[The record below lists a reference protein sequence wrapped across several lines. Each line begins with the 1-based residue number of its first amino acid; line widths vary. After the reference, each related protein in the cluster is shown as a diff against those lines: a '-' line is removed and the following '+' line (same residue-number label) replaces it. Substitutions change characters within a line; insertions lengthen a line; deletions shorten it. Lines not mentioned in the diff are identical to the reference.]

1 MPIKTHPSNVL
12 SDGNLETTLGGRIF
26 QCRQQAGMSLQ
37 MLANLTGVQ
46 PSTLKSWENDR
57 SEPRVNKL
65 VAMAGILGVS
75 PTYFIAEEGN
85 SGVAMPRPRGRGGKL
100 ISQLKAEMAEI
111 DEQQK
116 ILTKRLR
123 KINTII
129 QKL

>member
-1 MPIKTHPSNVL
+1 MPIKTSSSNVL
-12 SDGNLETTLGGRIF
+12 SDGNVETTLGGRIF
-26 QCRQQAGMSLQ
+26 KCRERAGLSVQ
-37 MLANLTGVQ
+37 MLANLTGVR
-46 PSTLKSWENDR
+46 PSTLKSWESDR

-85 SGVAMPRPRGRGGKL
+85 SGVAKKRARGRGGKL
-100 ISQLKAEMAEI
+100 ISNLKAEMAEI
-111 DEQQK
+111 NEQQK
-116 ILTKRLR
+116 ILAKHLR

>member
-12 SDGNLETTLGGRIF
+12 SDDNLETTLGGRIF

-37 MLANLTGVQ
+37 MLANLTGVR

-85 SGVAMPRPRGRGGKL
+85 SGLGTPRPRGRGGKL

-123 KINTII
+123 KIHTII

>member
-1 MPIKTHPSNVL
+1 MPIKTSPSNVL
-12 SDGNLETTLGGRIF
+12 SDGNIETTLGGRIF
-26 QCRQQAGMSLQ
+26 QCREQAGMSIE
-37 MLANLTGVQ
+37 MLANLTGVK
-46 PSTLKSWENDR
+46 PSTVKSWENDR

-75 PTYFIAEEGN
+75 PTYFMAEEGN
-85 SGVAMPRPRGRGGKL
+85 SGVSTKRKRGRGGKL
-100 ISQLKAEMAEI
+100 IANLKAEMVEI
-111 DEQQK
+111 SEQQK

>member
-1 MPIKTHPSNVL
+1 MSIKTSPNNVL
-12 SDGNLETTLGGRIF
+12 SDGNIDSTLGGRLF
-26 QCRQQAGMSLQ
+26 ECRQKAGLSVE
-37 MLANLTGVQ
+37 MLANLTGVK
-46 PSTLKSWENDR
+46 PSTLKSWESDR

-85 SGVAMPRPRGRGGKL
+85 SGPLKRRPRGRGGKL
-100 ISQLKAEMAEI
+100 IANLKAEMLEI
-111 DEQQK
+111 NEQQK

>member
-1 MPIKTHPSNVL
+1 MPIRKLSTNVL
-12 SDGNLETTLGGRIF
+12 SDGNVETTLGGRIF
-26 QCRQQAGMSLQ
+26 QCRQQAGLSVQ
-37 MLANLTGVQ
+37 MLANLTGVR

-85 SGVAMPRPRGRGGKL
+85 SGIATTRPRGRGGKL

-111 DEQQK
+111 NEQQK
-116 ILTKRLR
+116 ILAKRLA